1 MREDRVAK
9 IPRTK
14 DENPHPQVR
23 EERAAKACQTKDE
36 NPQVREEG
44 VAKVNQTRILEVAA
58 RWYDVGFDYGS
69 ESW

>member
-1 MREDRVAK
+1 MAK
-9 IPRTK
+9 IPQTK

-23 EERAAKACQTKDE
+23 EERAAKACETKDE

-58 RWYDVGFDYGS
+58 RAVVW
-69 ESW
+69 